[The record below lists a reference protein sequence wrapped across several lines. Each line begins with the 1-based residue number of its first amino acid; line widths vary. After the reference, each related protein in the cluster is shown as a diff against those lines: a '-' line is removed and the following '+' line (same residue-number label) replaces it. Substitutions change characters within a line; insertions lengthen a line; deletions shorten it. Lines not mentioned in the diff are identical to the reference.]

1 MLGVGVRGR
10 GARNHLRLVD
20 GELAPA
26 QCVPGR
32 SQRRPLLRDHH
43 RMAECRIRPPDDV
56 RDARRLALIDVLRG
70 TSVTIER
77 AS

>member
-1 MLGVGVRGR
+1 
-10 GARNHLRLVD
+10 
-20 GELAPA
+20 
-26 QCVPGR
+26 
-32 SQRRPLLRDHH
+32 
-43 RMAECRIRPPDDV
+43 MAECRIRPPDDV